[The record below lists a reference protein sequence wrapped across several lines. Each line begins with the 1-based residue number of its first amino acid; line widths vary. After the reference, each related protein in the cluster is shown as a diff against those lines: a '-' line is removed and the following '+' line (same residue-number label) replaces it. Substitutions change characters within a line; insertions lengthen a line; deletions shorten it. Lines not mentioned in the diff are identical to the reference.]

1 MIPIVSL
8 LPVVNSQQKLVAL
21 RPDFGDQTEDTYNY
35 LLNVLQQVDFLDRLS
50 PLFVM
55 LPVKQPK
62 ELPLDFAERESSK
75 HLALCIPELT
85 CMDKEVCQKL
95 EHFAACGLRILMD
108 DFSSKASLIWPETK
122 GIIVDCAHGI
132 PSHIQPWLFSLQNNQ
147 HLAKNLDTLAQ
158 QQLASD
164 AGFSLFCGEFAF
176 SPTNSHKS
184 GDATARARLLK
195 LLNLVSRDADVKELE
210 ALFKQDASLSFMLFK
225 IVSSAAFAQTV
236 KVSSFVQ
243 AINLLGRRQLHRWL
257 QLLLYA
263 KQGDHGSG
271 LNPLMLRA
279 AYRASSMEAYCRQRG
294 GSRDEQ
300 DSAFMVGMFSLL
312 DLLFSTPLWEILKPL
327 NLPDSIIDALT
338 DRSGELGNLLAV
350 VELAD
355 RPKSKTLSSAL
366 QEQGIDA
373 GTYYENQVYAYT
385 WVNQVC
391 QDM

>member
-1 MIPIVSL
+1 MIPIVSF

-21 RPDFGDQTEDTYNY
+21 RPDFGDQTEDTYSY
-35 LLNVLQQVDFLDRLS
+35 LLNVLQQVDFLERLA
-50 PLFVM
+50 PLFIM
-55 LPVKQPK
+55 LPVKHPR
-62 ELPLDFAERESSK
+62 ELPLDFAERDTSK
-75 HLALCIPELT
+75 HIALCIPELS
-85 CMDKEVCQKL
+85 CIDKEVGDKL
-95 EHFAACGLRILMD
+95 EHFASLGMRILMD
-108 DFSSKASLIWPETK
+108 DFNSKASLIWPETK
-122 GIIVDCAHGI
+122 GIIVDCAQGI

-158 QQLASD
+158 QQTASE
-164 AGFSLFCGEFAF
+164 AGFSLFSGEFAF
-176 SPTNSHKS
+176 SPTNSNKT

-210 ALFKQDASLSFMLFK
+210 TLFKQDASLSFMLFK

-243 AINLLGRRQLHRWL
+243 AINLLGRRQLQRWL

-279 AYRASSMEAYCRQRG
+279 AFRASSMEAYCRQRG

-327 NLPDSIIDALT
+327 NLPEEIVDALT
-338 DRSGELGNLLAV
+338 ERAGELGSLLAI

-355 RPKSKTLSSAL
+355 RPKSQLLANAL
-366 QEQGIDA
+366 QAQGIDA
-373 GTYYENQVYAYT
+373 GTYYENQVYSYT